1 MKKFSELSS
10 PSITVMLKS
19 TRRDELIEEIKLS
32 IAEGADSFCLL
43 YEGLEPESKT
53 DESAKA
59 ILSAT
64 EGMPVYVTNYIRGD
78 TCPDETDDERAERL
92 LDLLSMGA
100 SLIDVRTDMFCPSD
114 DEVTENPEAVL
125 KQMRLIEEIHARGAE
140 VIMSSHIFR
149 FVSPEEVLR
158 IAMLQ
163 RERGADIA
171 KIVTVADTEE
181 ELDEAY
187 RTIFLLKRSLG
198 IPFLYLINGKM
209 HRSHRMLS
217 GALGS
222 RIYLCR
228 ENSYTGLTQPTVEDI
243 KSITDILL
251 QGDKHDG

>member
-1 MKKFSELSS
+1 MKKFSDLSS

-19 TRRDELIEEIKLS
+19 TRRDELIEEIGRS

-43 YEGLEPESKT
+43 YEGLEPDSKT
-53 DESAKA
+53 DESVRA
-59 ILSAT
+59 ILSAA
-64 EGMPVYVTNYIRGD
+64 EDKPVYVTNYLRGD
-78 TCPDETDDERAERL
+78 TFPDESDDDRAARL

-100 SLIDVRTDMFCPSD
+100 SLIDVRTDMFCPSP
-114 DEVTENPEAVL
+114 DEVTEEPEAVS
-125 KQMRLIEEIHARGAE
+125 KQMRLIEEIHARGGE
-140 VIMSSHIFR
+140 VIMSSHVFR
-149 FVSPEEVLR
+149 FISSEEVLR
-158 IAMLQ
+158 IATLQ
-163 RERGADIA
+163 RERGADIS

-181 ELDEAY
+181 ELDEAF

-228 ENSYTGLTQPTVEDI
+228 ENSYTGQTQPTVEDI
-243 KSITDILL
+243 KSIIKTLS
-251 QGDKHDG
+251 QGDESDD